1 MKVAITGAS
10 GLVGTAVSRR
20 LEEAGHQVTRVVRS
34 REAAREPD
42 AVYWKPAS
50 GEIDAA
56 GIAGHDAV
64 INLAG
69 ENIFGIWTDAKK
81 RRIRESRVKGT
92 TLMAETLAELD
103 PAERPGVLINSS
115 GVHYYGQRPAD
126 EPVTED
132 APPASGFMA
141 DLVQEWEGATRPA
154 ADAGVRV
161 VMLRSGVV
169 LDSNALILQGMSVS
183 TRFGLGAKLGEGD
196 QVFPWITRDEIASV
210 MAFVL
215 THESLQGPVNMA
227 APDRVTNEE
236 FADTL
241 ARVLDRPRALKVP
254 RFALQMLGDLGDVIL
269 TGAWVVPK
277 KLEEAGYE
285 WLDPELEPALRR
297 MLS

>member
-92 TLMAETLAELD
+92 TLS
-103 PAERPGVLINSS
+103 PSWIRPS
-115 GVHYYGQRPAD
+115 
-126 EPVTED
+126 
-132 APPASGFMA
+132 
-141 DLVQEWEGATRPA
+141 
-154 ADAGVRV
+154 VRAC
-161 VMLRSGVV
+161 S
-169 LDSNALILQGMSVS
+169 S
-183 TRFGLGAKLGEGD
+183 TR
-196 QVFPWITRDEIASV
+196 RASTTT
-210 MAFVL
+210 A
-215 THESLQGPVNMA
+215 S
-227 APDRVTNEE
+227 D
-236 FADTL
+236 
-241 ARVLDRPRALKVP
+241 PRTS
-254 RFALQMLGDLGDVIL
+254 R
-269 TGAWVVPK
+269 
-277 KLEEAGYE
+277 
-285 WLDPELEPALRR
+285 
-297 MLS
+297 